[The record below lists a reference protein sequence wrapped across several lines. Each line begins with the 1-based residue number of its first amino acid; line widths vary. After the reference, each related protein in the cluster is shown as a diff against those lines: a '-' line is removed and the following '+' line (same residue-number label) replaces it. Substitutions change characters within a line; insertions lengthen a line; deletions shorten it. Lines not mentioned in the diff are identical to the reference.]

1 MTVFSGCLKIIKSKI
16 GITIMYF
23 VIFTGIS
30 IAMQLNNSKQSVT
43 DFQSKRM
50 DIAFVDCD
58 KSEISGYIYDY
69 LNTNHNVRKMKN
81 DKSLMQETLYYSQ
94 EDMVIKIPKG
104 FGDKAIK
111 NGGTESFIQITQEPG
126 SYGYIYVEQQI
137 NRVLNS
143 MRKYVN
149 AGFSVKQA
157 YKNTISVKKSRVN
170 LIDINGNGGEKTDF
184 SYMFRF
190 YPYLAITVI
199 CTSVGMVLVA
209 FKKKE
214 IVRRMNSS
222 ATSLKSQNVQ
232 LLLVFSIFGI
242 IIWLLSLI
250 IAFFMYGRIKFLKS
264 PNIGLYILNSFVMT
278 ITALPIAYFIG
289 LILKKTEMI
298 NIIVTPVS
306 LGISFISGVFV
317 ELSVLGDTVKKI
329 GRFLPVYWYED
340 LNDMLSTY
348 SELSKSQ
355 LNKVYTNLLL
365 QLLFAVAFIGGALVV
380 TKYRRKE
387 K

>member
-1 MTVFSGCLKIIKSKI
+1 
-16 GITIMYF
+16 
-23 VIFTGIS
+23 
-30 IAMQLNNSKQSVT
+30 
-43 DFQSKRM
+43 
-50 DIAFVDCD
+50 
-58 KSEISGYIYDY
+58 
-69 LNTNHNVRKMKN
+69 
-81 DKSLMQETLYYSQ
+81 
-94 EDMVIKIPKG
+94 
-104 FGDKAIK
+104 
-111 NGGTESFIQITQEPG
+111 
-126 SYGYIYVEQQI
+126 
-137 NRVLNS
+137 
-143 MRKYVN
+143 
-149 AGFSVKQA
+149 
-157 YKNTISVKKSRVN
+157 
-170 LIDINGNGGEKTDF
+170 
-184 SYMFRF
+184 
-190 YPYLAITVI
+190 
-199 CTSVGMVLVA
+199 MVLVA

-250 IAFFMYGRIKFLKS
+250 IAFFMYGRIEFLNS

-278 ITALPIAYFIG
+278 ITALTIAYFIG
-289 LILKKTEMI
+289 MIVKKTEMV
-298 NIIVTPVS
+298 NLIVTPVS

-380 TKYRRKE
+380 TKYRREE